1 MEAVELMLYDSSRRL
16 SYQDRLD
23 VLTNQWGAI
32 QEEEIFDKIR
42 GIGRWVEFLDNS
54 RLFIPRIPFDLL
66 KTFSIGKDKYGFD
79 TYREEDC
86 RDLITKHG
94 L

>member
-1 MEAVELMLYDSSRRL
+1 MEAAELMLYDSSRRL
-16 SYQDRLD
+16 PYQDRLD
-23 VLTNQWGAI
+23 VLTNQWGAT

-66 KTFSIGKDKYGFD
+66 KTISIGKDKYGFD
-79 TYREEDC
+79 TYREED
-86 RDLITKHG
+86 
-94 L
+94 